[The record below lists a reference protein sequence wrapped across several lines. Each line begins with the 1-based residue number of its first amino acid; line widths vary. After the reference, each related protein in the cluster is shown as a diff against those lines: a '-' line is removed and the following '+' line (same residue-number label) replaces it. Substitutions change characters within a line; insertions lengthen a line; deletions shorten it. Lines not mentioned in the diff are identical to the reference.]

1 MNSPYF
7 SSPSLFQKY
16 SSGEAIY
23 QCANVYEPSPCA
35 YSNDKYHKE
44 TYPCHTASI
53 IPNSSADSQ
62 RTGSV
67 GSYYATSPTEVP
79 SAMDQHGHGHHE
91 GLPYPQSGHHV
102 TSWENRYPPRSPW
115 AQEVD
120 NNSPLKEYHSTNIG
134 MSYAAVTGAHHDINN
149 NGNPA
154 SLYSMVSPRV
164 NPASGYPWM
173 PLSGV
178 SSGVELHGRKRCR
191 QTYTRYQ
198 TMELEKEFY
207 CNRYLTRRRRIELS
221 HLLGLSERQIKI
233 WFQNRRMKYK
243 KESKGKDPVE
253 GVDVDS
259 QVAEGQSPE
268 NGPTLSPSANESL
281 PHELQPC
288 QGGNFVNHNEHN
300 PTRQLA
306 PDQASQLNH
315 GGAQ

>member
-1 MNSPYF
+1 
-7 SSPSLFQKY
+7 
-16 SSGEAIY
+16 
-23 QCANVYEPSPCA
+23 
-35 YSNDKYHKE
+35 
-44 TYPCHTASI
+44 
-53 IPNSSADSQ
+53 
-62 RTGSV
+62 
-67 GSYYATSPTEVP
+67 
-79 SAMDQHGHGHHE
+79 
-91 GLPYPQSGHHV
+91 
-102 TSWENRYPPRSPW
+102 
-115 AQEVD
+115 
-120 NNSPLKEYHSTNIG
+120 
-134 MSYAAVTGAHHDINN
+134 
-149 NGNPA
+149 
-154 SLYSMVSPRV
+154 
-164 NPASGYPWM
+164 
-173 PLSGV
+173 
-178 SSGVELHGRKRCR
+178 
-191 QTYTRYQ
+191 
-198 TMELEKEFY
+198 MELEKEFY

-281 PHELQPC
+281 THELQPC